1 MWLAYAFAGPILWAA
16 STHIDKYLLERYFR
30 GADVAV
36 LMVFTALIGA
46 LMLPL
51 VAAFAPQALAQ
62 DAAGALVMAASGLLY
77 MGAMLFYLKAI
88 QSEEASV
95 IASLFQMS
103 TIFTLLLGY
112 ALLGEAPG
120 ARRFVGMALIVAGA
134 VSVTFAPSGRGA
146 KLRIRTLVLMACSTF
161 VIALSSVLFKYFAVR
176 SDYWSA
182 TFWTFVG
189 QVLFGALILARG
201 AYRRQFATLLRTN
214 TSALL
219 SLNAINEAVNLA
231 GGLGVR
237 FASLMA
243 PVAVVSAISSTT
255 SLFVF
260 AFGVLLS
267 LFAPAIAREDLSP
280 ANLLRKGVAAAVAAL
295 GVALAS

>member
-62 DAAGALVMAASGLLY
+62 DAASALVMAASGLLY

>member
-36 LMVFTALIGA
+36 LMIFTALIGA

-51 VAAFAPQALAQ
+51 VAAFAPHALAQ

-146 KLRIRTLVLMACSTF
+146 KLRVRTLALMACSTF